1 MRHPLFPMF
10 PNPSSR
16 SPLDAPHAGIIVFS
30 GLRKRPRNLG
40 THFAPAS
47 AEKGYLSAARF
58 TSPELP
64 SRFEPVARE
73 QFKQVVTNRMS
84 QFFIVDSFKSRDDDV
99 VVLEPSNRRAGQLP
113 SEKRGADYAESRPRL
128 AEGRLEKHGTRHS
141 RDHFQQLSS
150 RHQIR
155 EKGLFPNGKH
165 H

>member
-1 MRHPLFPMF
+1 MSH
-10 PNPSSR
+10 
-16 SPLDAPHAGIIVFS
+16 
-30 GLRKRPRNLG
+30 
-40 THFAPAS
+40 
-47 AEKGYLSAARF
+47 
-58 TSPELP
+58 ELL

-73 QFKQVVTNRMS
+73 QLKQVATHRVS
-84 QFFIVDSFKSRDDDV
+84 QFFIVDSFKARDDEV
-99 VVLEPSNRRAGQLP
+99 VVLEPSNRRACQLP

-155 EKGLFPNGKH
+155 KKGLFPNGEH